1 MPSDEAMDITQ
12 TPSPSQLGPSPSP
25 TPASSPTPA
34 GEDHLR
40 EGLKSMAEES
50 QTLTGWGL
58 AIIGASIIA
67 IASTSYLRPPSRR
80 VRLIY
85 LLFIPGWLF
94 IALSVRNGDAV
105 SNHYSAAV
113 FAKNRELLRQ
123 IGSLM
128 NTAFDHQ
135 RTHLQW
141 GLAFFGVWL
150 LVFAL
155 WWIFAETPALT
166 EKAK

>member
-1 MPSDEAMDITQ
+1 
-12 TPSPSQLGPSPSP
+12 
-25 TPASSPTPA
+25 
-34 GEDHLR
+34 
-40 EGLKSMAEES
+40 MAEES

-58 AIIGASIIA
+58 AIIGASIIG

-94 IALSVRNGDAV
+94 IAISVYNGNKV
-105 SNHYSAAV
+105 SGHHSAAV
-113 FAKNRELLRQ
+113 FARKREVLVKA
-123 IGSLM
+123 GELM
-128 NTAFDHQ
+128 NIQVDHQ
-135 RTHLQW
+135 ITHLQW

-155 WWIFAETPALT
+155 WWIFSETPALT
-166 EKAK
+166 DKPK